1 MPKQLDLVMPTWGGK
16 RKGAGRPP
24 KGDRA
29 GAPHKPR
36 QSLAA
41 TEPVHVTLRV
51 VDDVGRLRQLDVWR
65 ALSAA
70 AARALDRDDFRIVHL
85 SIQGNHVHLIVEADD
100 EVALARGMQ
109 GFQISAAKRINAA
122 ISERTGR
129 PRRGQVFADRY
140 HPEPLRSPRQARNA
154 LAYVLN
160 NWRKHGEDR
169 GEGARRGD
177 MLDRYATGWHWD
189 GWSEP
194 TPTVPLRPDTE
205 LVPVA
210 FPTTWLLTTGW
221 RRHGLVSPWDPPG
234 PRRRLDRSR

>member
-1 MPKQLDLVMPTWGGK
+1 MAKQLALVMRTWGGK

-36 QSLAA
+36 PAHKA

-51 VDDVGRLRQLDVWR
+51 VDDVGRLRRLDIWR
-65 ALSAA
+65 ALSQA
-70 AARALDRDDFRIVHL
+70 AARALDRDDFRIVHT

-122 ISERTGR
+122 ITARTGR
-129 PRRGQVFADRY
+129 RRRGQVFADRY
-140 HPEPLRSPRQARNA
+140 HAEPLRSPRQCRNA

-177 MLDRYATGWHWD
+177 VLDRYATGWHWD

-194 TPTVPLRPDTE
+194 PPPVRLRPDTE

-210 FPTTWLLTTGW
+210 YPTTWLLTTGW
-221 RRHGLVSPWDPPG
+221 RRHGLVSPWEQPG
-234 PRRRLDRSR
+234 TRRR

>member
-1 MPKQLDLVMPTWGGK
+1 MARQLALVMRTWGGK

-24 KGDRA
+24 KGARA

-36 QSLAA
+36 PALKA

-51 VDDVGRLRQLDVWR
+51 VDEVGRLRRLDIWR
-65 ALSAA
+65 ALSQA
-70 AARALDRDDFRIVHL
+70 AARALDRDDFRIVHT

-122 ISERTGR
+122 ITARTR
-129 PRRGQVFADRY
+129 RRRRGQVFADRY
-140 HPEPLRSPRQARNA
+140 HAEPLRSPRQCRNA

-160 NWRKHGEDR
+160 NWRKHCEDR

-177 MLDRYATGWHWD
+177 VLDRYATGWHWD
-189 GWSEP
+189 GWSAP
-194 TPTVPLRPDTE
+194 PPQVRLRPDTE
-205 LVPVA
+205 LMPVA
-210 FPTTWLLTTGW
+210 YPTTWLLTTGW
-221 RRHGLVSPWDPPG
+221 RRHGLVSPWERPG
-234 PRRRLDRSR
+234 PTARC